1 MLRLLLEFV
10 LIVFLARAFWRL
22 VDGVLEGISGPK
34 APRVPERGV
43 QMVRD
48 PVCGTFVLPARAVML
63 TERGQSVYF
72 CSTECRDRYRVRPAD
87 VRGRTA

>member
-1 MLRLLLEFV
+1 MLRLVLEFV

-22 VDGVLEGISGPK
+22 VDGVLEGITGPK
-34 APRVPERGV
+34 PPRVPDHGV

-48 PVCGTFVLPARAVML
+48 PVCGTFVLPSRAVTL
-63 TERGQSVYF
+63 NERGASLYF
-72 CSTECRDRYRVRPAD
+72 CSTECRDRYRAQPAD